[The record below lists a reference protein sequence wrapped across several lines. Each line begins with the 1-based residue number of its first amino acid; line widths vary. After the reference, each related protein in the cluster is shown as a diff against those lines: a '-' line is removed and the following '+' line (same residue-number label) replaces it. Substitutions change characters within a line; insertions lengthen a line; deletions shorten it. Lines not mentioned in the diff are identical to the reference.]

1 MRHPAAA
8 AAAVAA
14 GRQAGG
20 GGCLNIQ
27 GLIAGRS
34 TKSSRQ
40 ESDSAPHKERAMI
53 KYAYAC
59 QVESGKLPGRQQQ
72 PSPMWMNPS

>member
-8 AAAVAA
+8 
-14 GRQAGG
+14 
-20 GGCLNIQ
+20 GCLNIQ
-27 GLIAGRS
+27 GLIAGR
-34 TKSSRQ
+34 TKSGGGGRKVTLP
-40 ESDSAPHKERAMI
+40 PHKERAMI

-59 QVESGKLPGRQQQ
+59 QVESGKLLAGRQ